1 ENHNFSC
8 RIVDDGHAA
17 IELTKHTAFDVIL
30 MDINMPG
37 LNGFE
42 TTRKLRDNGISTPI
56 IALTAFGKDEI
67 AEEAMSS
74 GMNDVIVKPFEP
86 HQLFR
91 VINRQINKEKSGS

>member
-1 ENHNFSC
+1 MIKKAPFD
-8 RIVDDGHAA
+8 IV
-17 IELTKHTAFDVIL
+17 L

-42 TTRKLRDNGISTPI
+42 TTRKLRDIGVTVPI
-56 IALTAFGKDEI
+56 IALTAFGKEEI

-74 GMNDVIVKPFEP
+74 GMNDIIVKPFEP

-91 VINRQINKEKSGS
+91 IISDQMNKEKSIV